1 MPTLAIS
8 GRTELQRLCLAG
20 LGLTFLS
27 LSPAFAQSSTTLETI
42 TVANGA
48 QAQPSQGSAG
58 EQNPAAQT
66 SAGRAAD
73 PNGPESAY
81 GPVRGYIATRSATGT
96 KTDTSLKDT
105 PQSISVVGE
114 QQVRDQGATTVQQAL
129 RYVPGVFA
137 DAFGLDT
144 RGDYPRVRGSDPDI
158 YLDGLRLADTFQFNE
173 PVPDPYTLSR
183 YEVLRGP
190 ASMLYGAAATAG
202 LVNLVS
208 KRPLDVEYK
217 EIGAQFD
224 NFNRKELRTDMTGR
238 LTEDGKFLYRFVGVG
253 RMSDFQTDFVP
264 YDRYVINPSVTWR
277 PDTDTS
283 WTVIALQQKDFTGSG
298 SAFLPREGTLF
309 AGPNGFIPFRRFT
322 SDPRFDRIDTQTS
335 SLTSLF
341 EKRLDD
347 TFTFRQNLR
356 YSHIEGVYNGL
367 YPSIFGGG
375 DQFLDQARRTV
386 AREVESRYTTKDRIT
401 TDQSLESRFETGP
414 VSHVLLT
421 GLDFR
426 QYYERAKSGYYTDDR
441 PFDLYKPVYLPVAA
455 PELSPEPFL
464 AQSQLGLYAQ
474 DQMRLGSWILL
485 ASLRRDFVRS
495 DSKGS
500 ATQRDQATTGRIA
513 LMYQFESGLS
523 PYVSYATSFTPIFG
537 GGICGFGTACKP
549 QVGEQIEGGIKYNP
563 VPWLVVNASIFDTV
577 ERNRLAADPN
587 NPLLSIQTGKVGIQ
601 GGEIEALAT
610 IAQNTDI
617 VAGYAYTDARY
628 LEGDNAGAR
637 VETMPLHIASL
648 WVRHRFSLAGVP
660 GQFQVGG
667 GVRYL
672 GESFDGSL
680 ASLNTPAVTLAD
692 AMVGWEDAH
701 WRAILNVSNL
711 ADTKYLTSCLARGDC
726 FLGTRRTVLG
736 TLTYKF

>member
-1 MPTLAIS
+1 MGIRALGRLRYLAP
-8 GRTELQRLCLAG
+8 GAAFG
-20 LGLTFLS
+20 AFLF
-27 LSPAFAQSSTTLETI
+27 LNLDAALAQSGQASTTLDTI
-42 TVANGA
+42 EVVGN
-48 QAQPSQGSAG
+48 GSARG
-58 EQNPAAQT
+58 ASASKATT
-66 SAGRAAD
+66 SSGRAAD
-73 PNGPESAY
+73 PNGAESAY

-96 KTDTSLKDT
+96 KTDTPLKDT
-105 PQSISVVGE
+105 PQSISVVGAE
-114 QQVRDQGATTVQQAL
+114 EARDQGAATVQQAL

-190 ASMLYGAAATAG
+190 ASMLYGATATAG
-202 LVNLVS
+202 LVNLIS

-238 LTEDGKFLYRFVGVG
+238 LTDDGKFLYRFVGVG
-253 RMSDFQTDFVP
+253 RMSDFQTDHVP
-264 YDRYVINPSVTWR
+264 YDRYVINPSITWR
-277 PDTDTS
+277 PDSDTN
-283 WTVIALQQKDFTGSG
+283 WTLIALQQKDFTGSG

-309 AGPNGFIPFRRFT
+309 PGPNGLIPFRRFT
-322 SDPRFDRIDTQTS
+322 SDPRFDKIDTQTS

-347 TFTFRQNLR
+347 TFTIRQNMR

-367 YPSIFGGG
+367 YPSIFSGG
-375 DQFLDQARRTV
+375 DQFLDLARRTV

-441 PFDLYKPVYLPVAA
+441 PFDLYNPVYLPVAA
-455 PELSPEPFL
+455 PVVEAEPFL
-464 AQSQLGLYAQ
+464 AQSQLGLYVQ
-474 DQMRLGSWILL
+474 DQMRLGQWILF
-485 ASLRRDFVRS
+485 ASARHDWVRS
-495 DSKGS
+495 DVKGDP
-500 ATQRDQATTGRIA
+500 TQRNEATTGRIA

-537 GGICGFGTACKP
+537 GGICGFGSVCKP
-549 QVGEQIEGGIKYNP
+549 QEGEQIEGGIKYNP
-563 VPWLVVNASIFDTV
+563 TPWLVVNASIFDTV

-601 GGEIEALAT
+601 GGEIEVRAT
-610 IAQNTDI
+610 IAEQTDL
-617 VAGYAYTDARY
+617 VAGYAYTDGRY
-628 LEGDNAGAR
+628 LAGDNAGAR
-637 VETMPLHIASL
+637 LETVPLHLASA
-648 WVRHRFSLAGVP
+648 WVRHRFSLFDIP
-660 GQFQVGG
+660 GFQIGG
-667 GVRYL
+667 GIRYI
-672 GESFDGSL
+672 GKSFDGSL
-680 ASLNTPAVTLAD
+680 NSLNTPAVTLAD
-692 AMVGWEDAH
+692 AMLGWEDEH
-701 WRAILNVSNL
+701 WRLQLNVINIT
-711 ADTKYLTSCLARGDC
+711 DTRYLTSCLSRGDC
-726 FLGTRRTVLG
+726 FLGTGRTVLG
-736 TLTYKF
+736 TMTYKF